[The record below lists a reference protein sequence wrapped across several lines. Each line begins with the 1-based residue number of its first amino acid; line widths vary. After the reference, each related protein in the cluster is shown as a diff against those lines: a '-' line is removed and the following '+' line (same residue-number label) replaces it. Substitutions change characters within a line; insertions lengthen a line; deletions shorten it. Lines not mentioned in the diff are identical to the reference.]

1 MEKASLLPFL
11 GGMIAT
17 FLLTVV
23 FLRILIPKLKSLKVG
38 QKILEI
44 GPRWPKSK
52 EGTPTMG
59 GLAFICA
66 GAPVLEPGHNAA
78 HSLFPG

>member
-23 FLRILIPKLKSLKVG
+23 FVRILFAKLKSQKVG
-38 QKILEI
+38 QKIVEV
-44 GPRWPKSK
+44 GPRWAIS
-52 EGTPTMG
+52 
-59 GLAFICA
+59 
-66 GAPVLEPGHNAA
+66 
-78 HSLFPG
+78 